1 MQQTIDLDSQFSYRT
16 LQLGGDI
23 YNLISQHTESFI
35 FSPLSI
41 YEAMYLLLVGA
52 KDHTAKEL
60 SHLLKTIP
68 SSEDIRTM
76 IRLKKS
82 FGDSSETAPGSLGSI
97 AQIGEP
103 KFSNLRDNNV
113 IINKIYIRNGAPVKM
128 SYVNALAPICNTK
141 KAIFDDTFVSTVNT
155 DVKNLTHGLIP
166 KILDNI
172 NKDMVMLIINV
183 IYFKGMWQKTFSES
197 ESTSDTFYSSPPKSV
212 TFMKQE
218 LSFMYSEDAD
228 YQLIEKPYRDNIF
241 TMGFFLPKD
250 SAATMDNFDTQRI
263 NYLMSHLS
271 SRIVNVSIPKFKQQ
285 YHNDINDIIKQ
296 LGVKTIFGTSA
307 NFGHIFA
314 PTKHTNYFVSKII
327 HEAVI
332 TVDEK
337 GTEAAAMTAII
348 AVDSA
353 FSRDRPIIFNA
364 NHPFAYYIRHIPS
377 NTIVF
382 LGKYA

>member
-1 MQQTIDLDSQFSYRT
+1 MQQTIDLDSQFSYHS
-16 LQLGGDI
+16 LQLSSDV
-23 YNLISQHTESFI
+23 YNLISQQTESFV

-52 KDHTAKEL
+52 KDQTAKEL
-60 SHLLKTIP
+60 SRLLKTNP
-68 SSEDIRTM
+68 CSEDIRTM
-76 IRLKKS
+76 IRLKKN
-82 FGDSSETAPGSLGSI
+82 FGD
-97 AQIGEP
+97 
-103 KFSNLRDNNV
+103 NNT

-172 NKDMVMLIINV
+172 NKDMVMLILNV

-197 ESTSDTFYSSPPKSV
+197 ESTPDTFYSSPPRSV
-212 TFMKQE
+212 TYMKQE
-218 LSFMYSEDAD
+218 SSFMYSEDAD

-271 SRIVNVSIPKFKQQ
+271 SRIVNMSIPKFKQQ

-296 LGVKTIFGTSA
+296 LGVKTIFCTSA
-307 NFGHIFA
+307 NFEHIFA

-332 TVDEK
+332 NVDEK

-377 NTIVF
+377 NIIVF

>member
-1 MQQTIDLDSQFSYRT
+1 MCIYKMQQTIDLDSQFSYHT
-16 LQLGGDI
+16 LQLGGNI
-23 YNLISQHTESFI
+23 YNLMSQQTESFI

-41 YEAMYLLLVGA
+41 YEALYLLLIGA
-52 KDHTAKEL
+52 KEQTSKEL
-60 SHLLKTIP
+60 SRLLKTIP

-76 IRLKKS
+76 IRLKKQ
-82 FGDSSETAPGSLGSI
+82 FGD
-97 AQIGEP
+97 
-103 KFSNLRDNNV
+103 NNT

-128 SYVNALAPICNTK
+128 SYVNALAPICDTK
-141 KAIFDDTFVSTVNT
+141 KAIFDDTFVTIVNS
-155 DVKNLTHGLIP
+155 DIKNLTHGLIP
-166 KILDNI
+166 KILDNT
-172 NKDMVMLIINV
+172 NKDMLMLILNV

-197 ESTSDTFYSSPPKSV
+197 ESIPDTFYSSPLRSV

-218 LSFMYSEDAD
+218 SSFMYGEDAD

-250 SAATMDNFDTQRI
+250 SAATMDNLDTQRI
-263 NYLMSHLS
+263 NYIMSHLS

-285 YHNDINDIIKQ
+285 YRNDLNDIIKQ
-296 LGVKTIFGTSA
+296 LGVKTIFDTSV

-314 PTKHTNYFVSKII
+314 STGHKSYFVSKVI

-348 AVDSA
+348 TVYSA

-377 NTIVF
+377 NIIVF